1 MDRRTVIAVV
11 LSVIVITV
19 GFMLQN
25 VLFPP
30 PEPDPAQVAEQQPGA
45 DGDQSDTPRTEPIE
59 RDDPDAQPQA
69 TDGAEQESLPQGA
82 VAPVPAE
89 DISERPQVYQSDLVR
104 AEFDPRGA
112 TVTSYRL
119 LEHLDEGEPVEMIFR
134 GTEEQR
140 AFQMAFG
147 NTNAPPTEALFRY
160 RDTTDPNTVEFYRD
174 FYIVGQE
181 DRPFTIRKIYR
192 FQPGEYLFELEV
204 VIENSVNDFIPLN
217 FAGTA
222 YTLNFGP
229 QIGPEFQTLDGRNA
243 YRNYYTYDDGN
254 RNNLRISQGD
264 RETLEEPVD
273 WVSIGG
279 KYFTAI
285 AVPDAAN
292 YRITL
297 SSEDRPGIPVASQ
310 MFFERPVIRSATN
323 SDVFRFYLGPKT
335 NRFLERYNNAE
346 DNAWGTRGLE
356 LQEAVDSRFL
366 LGWLENI
373 LKWILNTLYRVIP
386 NYGVAIIILTIIV
399 KALLY
404 PLTRKSFESTAKM
417 QTLQPKMQ
425 ELREKYKDNPQKLN
439 QEMAAMYKKEG
450 VNPLGGCLPLL
461 LQFPFFIAMFGLFNN
476 HFDLRGATFIPGWIS
491 DLSAPES
498 ILSFGDFTLPL
509 LGWSDLRLLP
519 IIFVG
524 SQLVTSHFMQSPN
537 ASGGQ
542 AKMIQYMLPIVFFF
556 VLYNMPSGLLVYW
569 ITTNVLTG
577 AQQFYNVKIKSKRAK
592 A

>member
-25 VLFPP
+25 ILFPP
-30 PEPDPAQVAEQQPGA
+30 PEPTPLAEQQPGT
-45 DGDQSDTPRTEPIE
+45 GDDRRDTPRTEPIE
-59 RDDPDAQPQA
+59 PDEEETQPRA
-69 TDGAEQESLPQGA
+69 GDGAQQESLPEGA
-82 VAPVPAE
+82 VAAVPAD
-89 DISERPQVYQSDLVR
+89 DISDEPRVYENGLVR
-104 AEFDPRGA
+104 IEFDPAGGA
-112 TVTSYRL
+112 ITSYRL
-119 LEHLDEGEPVEMIFR
+119 LDHLDEGEPVEMIFR

-147 NTNAPPTEALFRY
+147 TTDTAPTDDLFRY
-160 RDTTDPNTVEFYRD
+160 RDTTDPHTVEFYRE

-181 DRPFTIRKIYR
+181 DRPFTVRRIYR
-192 FQPGEYLFELEV
+192 FQPGEYLFELEI
-204 VIENSVNDFIPLN
+204 VIENSVNEFIPLN

-229 QIGPEFQTLDGRNA
+229 QIGPEFESLDGRNE
-243 YRNYYTYDDGN
+243 YRNFYTYDDGK
-254 RNNLRISQGD
+254 RDTLRISQGD
-264 RETLEEPVD
+264 RRTLDETVR
-273 WVSIGG
+273 WVSIVG

-285 AVPDAAN
+285 AVPGAAN
-292 YRITL
+292 YGITL

-310 MFFERPVIRSATN
+310 MYFERPVIRSASN

-356 LQEAVDSRFL
+356 LQETVDSRFL
-366 LGWLENI
+366 LGWLENV
-373 LKWILNTLYRVIP
+373 LKWILNTIYRVIP

-509 LGWSDLRLLP
+509 LGWTDLRLLP
-519 IIFVG
+519 IVFVG

-569 ITTNVLTG
+569 ITTNILTG
-577 AQQFYNVKIKSKRAK
+577 AQQFYKVKIKSKRATT
-592 A
+592 